1 MKKLRIQLFPH
12 HKKGIGLILGVILL
26 LGIGR
31 CVSAYLQWNE
41 WKHANETVQAY
52 TIPSANT
59 TRNTWEFP
67 KTDMMDTVQQQSKAY
82 GLQILS
88 FQARQQEKRQYVVEL
103 QGNYESY
110 IQFLN
115 TMEEILPL
123 AAVDIIQMERGENQ
137 IICKICL

>member
-12 HKKGIGLILGVILL
+12 RKKEICLILGVILL

-52 TIPSANT
+52 MMLPANT
-59 TRNTWEFP
+59 ARNTWEVP
-67 KTDMMDTVQQQSKAY
+67 KTDRMDIVQQQSKAH

-88 FQARQQEKRQYVVEL
+88 FQAMQQEERQYVVEL

-115 TMEEILPL
+115 TMEEIMPMT
-123 AAVDIIQMERGENQ
+123 VIDIVHMERGENQ
-137 IICKICL
+137 IICKIYI

>member
-1 MKKLRIQLFPH
+1 MKKPRIRLFPR
-12 HKKGIGLILGVILL
+12 HKKEICLMLGIILL

-31 CVSAYLQWNE
+31 CISAYLQWNE

-52 TIPSANT
+52 TMPPDNT

-67 KTDMMDTVQQQSKAY
+67 KTDMMDIVQQQCKAY

-88 FQARQQEKRQYVVEL
+88 FQARQREKRQYIVEL

-115 TMEEILPL
+115 KMEEIMPL

>member
-1 MKKLRIQLFPH
+1 MKKPRIQLFLH
-12 HKKGIGLILGVILL
+12 HKKEICLMLGILLL

-31 CVSAYLQWNE
+31 CISAYLQWNE

-52 TIPSANT
+52 TMPPVNT
-59 TRNTWEFP
+59 ARNTWEFP
-67 KTDMMDTVQQQSKAY
+67 KTDMMDIVQQQSKAY

-88 FQARQQEKRQYVVEL
+88 FQARQREGRQYIVEL

-115 TMEEILPL
+115 KIEEIMPL
-123 AAVDIIQMERGENQ
+123 AVVDIIQMERGENQ

>member
-1 MKKLRIQLFPH
+1 MKKRWSHLFPH
-12 HKKGIGLILGVILL
+12 HKKEISVILGVVLL

-31 CVSAYLQWNE
+31 CIYAYLQWSE

-52 TIPSANT
+52 TILPVHAM
-59 TRNTWEFP
+59 RNTWEA
-67 KTDMMDTVQQQSKAY
+67 TASDTIDMVQQRSKVY

-88 FQARQQEKRQYVVEL
+88 FQAMQREGRQYIVEL
-103 QGNYESY
+103 QGNYENY

-115 TMEEILPL
+115 KIEEVMPF
-123 AAVDIIQMERGENQ
+123 AAVDIIHMERGENQ